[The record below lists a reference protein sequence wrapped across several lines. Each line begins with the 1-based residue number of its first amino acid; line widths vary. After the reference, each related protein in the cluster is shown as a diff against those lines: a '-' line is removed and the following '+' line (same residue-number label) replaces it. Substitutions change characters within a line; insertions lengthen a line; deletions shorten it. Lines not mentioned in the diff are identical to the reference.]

1 MADFLLILPILL
13 LSVVAHEYAHAW
25 TAYRQGD
32 DTALALGR
40 LTLNPVPHIDL
51 FSSILLPVMLWV
63 ATKGAFTFGSA
74 KPVPI
79 NPSKFKHYVRGDII
93 VSTAG
98 VAMNVLIALLCAGA
112 YVLIGLAGQAS
123 GADVFKTL
131 QYIAGVGIGLNVL
144 LAIFNLIPLPPL
156 DGSHLLYH
164 ALPRRLAAG
173 YQRFGRFGFVV
184 LLLSFWLLPGMW
196 DVLLRPVD
204 VLTRHTMAWLQP
216 WSLGPLH

>member
-1 MADFLLILPILL
+1 VADFLLILPILL

-25 TAYRQGD
+25 TAYKQGD
-32 DTALALGR
+32 DTALAMGR
-40 LTLNPVPHIDL
+40 LTLNPIPHIDL
-51 FSSILLPVMLWV
+51 FSSILLPVMLWF

-79 NPSKFKHYVRGDII
+79 NPAKFKHYVRGDII

-98 VAMNVLIALLCAGA
+98 VAMNLLIAIACAGLFVVFGIVGKA
-112 YVLIGLAGQAS
+112 A
-123 GADVFKTL
+123 GADVFRTL
-131 QYIAGVGIGLNVL
+131 QYMAGVGIGLNVL

-164 ALPRRLAAG
+164 ALPSRLAAG
-173 YQRFGRFGFVV
+173 YRRFGRYGFMV

-196 DVLLRPVD
+196 DVLLTPVD
-204 VLTRHTMAWLQP
+204 VLTRHTMAILQP